1 MFWAI
6 ILFLL
11 FLLIGFGARWL
22 FRQRSVEEMK
32 TARERYPWLRGK
44 RK

>member
-11 FLLIGFGARWL
+11 FILIGFGARWL
-22 FRQRSVEEMK
+22 FRQRSAEEMQVL
-32 TARERYPWLRGK
+32 RERYPWLRGK